1 MIGDVVERKARRTEH
16 LVARFA
22 MIGVGIAEVG
32 ATVAASL
39 GRIIP
44 AWVPSRILDACN
56 FNDFTLHAGNSRS

>member
-1 MIGDVVERKARRTEH
+1 MIGHVVKRKARRTEH

-39 GRIIP
+39 GCIIAARVPGRI
-44 AWVPSRILDACN
+44 VDADN
-56 FNDFTLHAGNSRS
+56 FNDFTLHARNSRS